1 MHEMRQH
8 LADQKTEDPQTGV
21 PIIDLESFC
30 CGKHDIVQLLREIA
44 TLLSAVIYSVMC
56 SGAHGFSALI
66 VCPHFHG
73 TL

>member
-8 LADQKTEDPQTGV
+8 LADKKTKDPQTGV

-30 CGKHDIVQLLREIA
+30 CGKHDIVQVLREIA
-44 TLLSAVIYSVMC
+44 TLLSAVIYFIMR

-66 VCPHFHG
+66 VCPYFYG